1 MKDSE
6 HIEEFLRF
14 LREAELRHKAA
25 LEDMGMYEMQ
35 LQDIEHKLELCE
47 VSYHETAK
55 LGKLLKK
62 VRQQRRV
69 AKDTAERLSLVIDW
83 TAKQKSVVD
92 NLSQLLGAVRKA
104 EKWQQTRFY
113 TPRTDVVE
121 FPAAAG
127 DSQKK

>member
-14 LREAELRHKAA
+14 LREAEFRYKAA
-25 LEDMGMYEMQ
+25 SEDMSVYEMQ

-62 VRQQRRV
+62 GATATACSKRHGGEAVTGYRLDRE
-69 AKDTAERLSLVIDW
+69 AKICC
-83 TAKQKSVVD
+83 
-92 NLSQLLGAVRKA
+92 G
-104 EKWQQTRFY
+104 
-113 TPRTDVVE
+113 
-121 FPAAAG
+121 
-127 DSQKK
+127 

>member
-14 LREAELRHKAA
+14 LREVEFRYKTAQ
-25 LEDMGMYEMQ
+25 EDVKMYEMQ
-35 LQDIEHKLELCE
+35 LQDIEHKLELCD

-69 AKDTAERLSLVIDW
+69 VKNTVERLTPIIEW

-92 NLSQLLGAVRKA
+92 NLSQLLGAIRKT
-104 EKWQQTRFY
+104 EKWQQTRYY
-113 TPRTDVVE
+113 TPRTDVVD
-121 FPAAAG
+121 FPADDG
-127 DSQKK
+127 QKE